1 MEKGLAS
8 CWGNL
13 KLMFQWRR
21 KKRFSKQ
28 IRGNKCS
35 FKYDPL
41 SYAQNFDEGCLDED
55 DEDSSF
61 RGFSSRYAAP
71 SSKSIEEGPCMM

>member
-1 MEKGLAS
+1 MEKELTS
-8 CWGNL
+8 CWGNF

-28 IRGNKCS
+28 IRGHNSS

-55 DEDSSF
+55 NEDSSF

-71 SSKSIEEGPCMM
+71 SSRSIEEGP